1 MAAMPA
7 SPILSHRM
15 SGLIAA
21 IAAAVALGIAIASER
36 WGGLVPCALCLL
48 ERWPYRIA
56 IVLGLATALLS
67 PRTARVA
74 LGLLAL
80 TMLSGAVL
88 GVIHVGVEFHWWPS
102 PLPECAAQVS
112 RGGSVADL
120 LASMPATPSK
130 PCDDPTYLIPGLKLS
145 MAAMNL
151 IFAGLFAAVAG
162 WSAIRRPMS

>member
-1 MAAMPA
+1 MAAMLA
-7 SPILSHRM
+7 SPISSHRAW
-15 SGLIAA
+15 GLIAA
-21 IAAAVALGIAIASER
+21 IAAAAALGVAVASER

-56 IVLGLATALLS
+56 IVLGLAAALL
-67 PRTARVA
+67 PAQMARIA

-80 TMLSGAVL
+80 TMLGGLVL
-88 GVIHVGVEFHWWPS
+88 GVIHVGVEVHWWPS

-120 LASMPATPSK
+120 LASMPAAPSK

-151 IFAGLFAAVAG
+151 IFAGLVAAVTG
-162 WSAIRRPMS
+162 WMAIRRPAA